1 MNVTRRLISVQQ
13 SDGGFGESY
22 EGYNLGKYLEGAT
35 TVSMTSW
42 GLLGYL

>member
-13 SDGGFGESY
+13 TDGGFGENH
-22 EGYNLGKYLEGAT
+22 EGYNLGKYLQGAT